1 MAKLDW
7 PPVWTFVGLM
17 IAWFAGKVLPW
28 GILGQ
33 AGLYL
38 GSGLVV
44 AGLAIMAIAV
54 AQMLRARTTVIPRQN
69 PQRLVTGG
77 IFAYTRNP
85 IYLGDAVVL
94 AGACLWWQ
102 VPWLLPMVWVF
113 MRVIETR
120 FIRDEEARLD
130 AGFGDEFRRWAK
142 RTRRWFG
149 RSVA

>member
-17 IAWFAGKVLPW
+17 IAWIAGKVLPW

-33 AGLYL
+33 AGPYL